1 MFQLIIRNRFH
12 LTRLCSSPHAMP
24 GSGTRRGLARRLIA
38 ACVGFPL
45 IGSVSFAAADV
56 SGQAQSIPAVQ
67 TDEELGAL
75 LLKVERQISA
85 GHTFLPADDSALNTW
100 PRVVRRALPASPE
113 ARGALSDFVSRVRNR
128 AVDEKATGRTDVSI
142 DFTLFEDLATTL
154 LVSAGVTPA
163 SSSNSQAT
171 TAQPVPEDPIARV
184 PVAEAASA
192 VDRNNIASFDASRPR
207 STNRPDR
214 TETSPGPAQPQIRD
228 TAAPNASRPI
238 GVADMSARHPEE
250 AAGETAV
257 AIAIPAARQA
267 TSAVTAQEQ
276 SIAVMYARR
285 GDEMLAIKDISA
297 ARKFYEY
304 AANARGARA
313 ATALAETYDP
323 AFLIKLGAVGVRP
336 DPALA
341 ATWYRRAAA
350 LGDPDAEARLYT
362 LSTQTSK

>member
-1 MFQLIIRNRFH
+1 M
-12 LTRLCSSPHAMP
+12 
-24 GSGTRRGLARRLIA
+24 
-38 ACVGFPL
+38 
-45 IGSVSFAAADV
+45 
-56 SGQAQSIPAVQ
+56 
-67 TDEELGAL
+67 
-75 LLKVERQISA
+75 
-85 GHTFLPADDSALNTW
+85 
-100 PRVVRRALPASPE
+100 VRRALPASPE
-113 ARGALSDFVSRVRNR
+113 ARGTLSDFVSRVRNR

-142 DFTLFEDLATTL
+142 NFTLFEDLATTL

-228 TAAPNASRPI
+228 TAAPNASPPI
-238 GVADMSARHPEE
+238 GVADMSARHPEA
-250 AAGETAV
+250 AAGETAL

-276 SIAVMYARR
+276 SIAVMYAGR

-336 DPALA
+336 DPTLA

-362 LSTQTSK
+362 LSKQTSK

>member
-1 MFQLIIRNRFH
+1 MFQLIIRNRFY

-45 IGSVSFAAADV
+45 IGSVPFAAADV

-67 TDEELGAL
+67 TGRDQRS

-85 GHTFLPADDSALNTW
+85 GHTFFPADDSALNTW
-100 PRVVRRALPASPE
+100 PRVVQRALPASPE

-154 LVSAGVTPA
+154 LVNAGVTPA

-214 TETSPGPAQPQIRD
+214 TETSPGPAQPQI
-228 TAAPNASRPI
+228 PQNSRPQ
-238 GVADMSARHPEE
+238 RF
-250 AAGETAV
+250 
-257 AIAIPAARQA
+257 PAN
-267 TSAVTAQEQ
+267 
-276 SIAVMYARR
+276 RR
-285 GDEMLAIKDISA
+285 G
-297 ARKFYEY
+297 
-304 AANARGARA
+304 
-313 ATALAETYDP
+313 
-323 AFLIKLGAVGVRP
+323 
-336 DPALA
+336 
-341 ATWYRRAAA
+341 
-350 LGDPDAEARLYT
+350 
-362 LSTQTSK
+362 